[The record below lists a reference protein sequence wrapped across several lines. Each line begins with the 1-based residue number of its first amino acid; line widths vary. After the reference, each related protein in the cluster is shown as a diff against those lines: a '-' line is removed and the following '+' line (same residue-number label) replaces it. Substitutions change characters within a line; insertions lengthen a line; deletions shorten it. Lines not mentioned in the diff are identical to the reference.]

1 MTLQVL
7 VKLIKLMQNIRRTNI
22 NNLEQYKVFHTVAVE
37 NGFSKAA
44 EKLFISQ
51 SAVSQSIRQLEDSSG
66 VKLFI
71 RLPRSIK
78 LTKEGEMLFEYVDP
92 ALSKIKAGE
101 KRLRDMATLKTGG
114 VTVSSSDTFCM
125 YLFPS
130 LLEKFSKSHPG
141 ISMNIANKTSSETK
155 ELLEKGEADI
165 GIINL
170 YGKNYENLKI
180 WKSYTIHD
188 CFIIRKGTLGDIS
201 KKRSVVEI
209 AEFHHIMLEKG
220 TSTRAHIDGYFNDY
234 GIEIEAGIELGS
246 VELLLKFA
254 AMGMGVSCI
263 AREFLEKS
271 AYNDKVDIVP
281 VKTPVKQ
288 RSIGVVTL
296 KGVPVSKASEAFL
309 RIIMEEE

>member
-1 MTLQVL
+1 M
-7 VKLIKLMQNIRRTNI
+7 
-22 NNLEQYKVFHTVAVE
+22 
-37 NGFSKAA
+37 
-44 EKLFISQ
+44 
-51 SAVSQSIRQLEDSSG
+51 
-66 VKLFI
+66 
-71 RLPRSIK
+71 
-78 LTKEGEMLFEYVDP
+78 TKEGEMLFEYVDP

-101 KRLRDMATLKTGG
+101 KILMDMASLKTGG

-130 LLEKFSKSHPG
+130 LLENFSKSYPG
-141 ISMNIANKTSSETK
+141 IAMNIANKTSSETK

-180 WKSYTIHD
+180 WKSYTIND
-188 CFIIRKGTLGDIS
+188 CFIVKKGTLEELG
-201 KKRSVVEI
+201 KKRSVTEI
-209 AEFHHIMLEKG
+209 AKLNHIMLEKG
-220 TSTRAHIDGYFNDY
+220 TSTRAHIDKYFMDY
-234 GIEIEAGIELGS
+234 GVEIEAGIELGS

-254 AMGMGVSCI
+254 SMGMGVSCI

-281 VKTPVKQ
+281 VKTPVQQ

-296 KGVPVSKASEAFL
+296 KGVPVSKAAEAFL

>member
-1 MTLQVL
+1 M
-7 VKLIKLMQNIRRTNI
+7 
-22 NNLEQYKVFHTVAVE
+22 
-37 NGFSKAA
+37 
-44 EKLFISQ
+44 
-51 SAVSQSIRQLEDSSG
+51 SQSIRQLEDSSG

-78 LTKEGEMLFEYVDP
+78 LTKEGEMLFEYVDT

-101 KRLRDMATLKTGG
+101 KRLRDMASLKTGG

-125 YLFPS
+125 YLFPG
-130 LLEKFSKSHPG
+130 LLEKFNKSHPG

-180 WKSYTIHD
+180 WKNYTIHD